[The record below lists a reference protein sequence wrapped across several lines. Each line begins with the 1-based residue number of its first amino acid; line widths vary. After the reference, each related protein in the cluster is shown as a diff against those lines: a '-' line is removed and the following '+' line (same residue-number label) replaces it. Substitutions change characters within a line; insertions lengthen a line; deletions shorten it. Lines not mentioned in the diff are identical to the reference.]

1 MSQKEELL
9 EGYEIPIHRSLVK
22 PLYWMG
28 VPRNLFITE
37 ILFAVL
43 GGIFMKTWTV
53 LFVAVAAHYL
63 FRHLGQQD
71 PQFHQVFWQGK
82 SHKSYYYR

>member
-1 MSQKEELL
+1 MSQKEELP
-9 EGYEIPIHRSLVK
+9 EGYEIPIHRSLVI

-28 VPRNLFITE
+28 VPRNLFIAE

-82 SHKSYYYR
+82 GHKSYYYR

>member
-1 MSQKEELL
+1 MSQKEELP

-28 VPRNLFITE
+28 VPRNLFIAE

-71 PQFHQVFWQGK
+71 PQFHQVFWQGR

>member
-1 MSQKEELL
+1 MSQKEELP

-28 VPRNLFITE
+28 VPRNLFIAE

-43 GGIFMKTWTV
+43 GGIFMKTWT
-53 LFVAVAAHYL
+53 
-63 FRHLGQQD
+63 
-71 PQFHQVFWQGK
+71 
-82 SHKSYYYR
+82 